1 MYMCMCLL
9 YPCLLCYLSGTGVD
23 KQLQRLL
30 ANEKS
35 NFKALAEA
43 VGKIGGVPPLM
54 MSSDMVNTLPDEKV
68 KPQMW
73 FVTACTV
80 LADFMW

>member
-1 MYMCMCLL
+1 M
-9 YPCLLCYLSGTGVD
+9 D

-43 VGKIGGVPPLM
+43 VGKIGGIPPLM

-68 KPQMW
+68 KPQMKLLLHVQYW
-73 FVTACTV
+73 HYRV
-80 LADFMW
+80 